1 MRLYVHVSRVLKT
14 CEAVSCRGS
23 KYLPLCDFLYTEKP
37 VERMASV
44 ETDRPQPAA
53 ATAKPLPPE
62 DLFGSV
68 PFVASA
74 GKS

>member
-1 MRLYVHVSRVLKT
+1 MYNRN
-14 CEAVSCRGS
+14 AVRAVGDLRIL
-23 KYLPLCDFLYTEKP
+23 LPTEKP
-37 VERMASV
+37 VERMTSV
-44 ETDRPQPAA
+44 EMDHLQPAA
-53 ATAKPLPPE
+53 SATKPLPSE

>member
-1 MRLYVHVSRVLKT
+1 MQVFFLSNRLNVL
-14 CEAVSCRGS
+14 SFFF
-23 KYLPLCDFLYTEKP
+23 LPTEKP
-37 VERMASV
+37 EERTTSV
-44 ETDRPQPAA
+44 EKDRLQPAA
-53 ATAKPLPPE
+53 AAAKPLPPE

>member
-1 MRLYVHVSRVLKT
+1 MFFIVSGFFVLLFHNIFPSVT
-14 CEAVSCRGS
+14 I
-23 KYLPLCDFLYTEKP
+23 LTEKP
-37 VERMASV
+37 VERTASL
-44 ETDRPQPAA
+44 EMDRPQPAA
-53 ATAKPLPPE
+53 STAKPLPPE

>member
-1 MRLYVHVSRVLKT
+1 M
-14 CEAVSCRGS
+14 
-23 KYLPLCDFLYTEKP
+23 EKDLLQP
-37 VERMASV
+37 
-44 ETDRPQPAA
+44 PAA
-53 ATAKPLPPE
+53 AAKPLPPE